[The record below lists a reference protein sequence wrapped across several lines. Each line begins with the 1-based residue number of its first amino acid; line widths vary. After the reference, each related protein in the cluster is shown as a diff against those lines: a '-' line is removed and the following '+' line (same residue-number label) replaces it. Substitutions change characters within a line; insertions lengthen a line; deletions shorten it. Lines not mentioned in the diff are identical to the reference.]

1 MPTDQSHLVAPRT
14 RGVLEELDAVRI
26 RLLRDDRFTRS
37 GTTDSPERTPKVGD
51 RAAIIVAHAH
61 PTPAFEVEC
70 VGAEGAPEWTA
81 VLYTEELALEFPA
94 KPPERSRA

>member
-1 MPTDQSHLVAPRT
+1 MR
-14 RGVLEELDAVRI
+14 R
-26 RLLRDDRFTRS
+26 
-37 GTTDSPERTPKVGD
+37 
-51 RAAIIVAHAH
+51 
-61 PTPAFEVEC
+61 FEVIGDGTSKFWEIEC